1 MKPMLLDQLPTDMP
15 TDNRPRNIGTS
26 INDDTS
32 RLDSPMK
39 VTGAAKYGRDMYPA
53 NCLFVGFVR
62 CPFGAATLKSKNV
75 EAAKVVKGVL
85 EVNITGEAGRYHG
98 ETIGYIVAESKPAL
112 RRARKALATK
122 WDVAGPVKTGIEGN
136 AKEMPATNDKAKAAI
151 DAADHVLEAEYS
163 TPVQTHSALETHGA
177 VIDHQGDSAIVYA
190 STQGTFSFRDGM
202 AEALQLPEAKFEIRC
217 EYVGGGFGAK
227 FGPGKEGITA
237 ARVAAKYQ
245 RPVSL
250 FVDRGEEH
258 LDTGNRPSSRSKVKI
273 GFKND
278 GTIVGGQVQTWG
290 GVGVGRGGG
299 VRFPSERYAFGEIQ
313 RGHEDVAFNA
323 GGPRAMRAPGHPQG
337 AFAEELMIDE
347 IATIAGVDPLE
358 LRLKLDANEDRREM
372 YRMGAEIIGWNQRQ
386 KTGSQQ
392 STIRRG
398 FGMGSCTWGAG
409 SASADAEVIIN
420 RDGSVIV
427 RTGTQDIGS
436 GMRTVAG
443 VLVADKLGVPLAN
456 VTVQIGSSNYPE
468 GPASG
473 GSVTSPNTAPAIVD
487 AALDARAQLLKVIAD
502 RAGVTVEDLT
512 VVNGEVRHS
521 EQKLGTWSDVCAK
534 MPADTIVGRGKK
546 GRNQKQPGE
555 GHSHGAQFIDLDVD
569 SETGV
574 IRVNHVIAFQSCGR
588 VVCRKTAESQIIG
601 GVIQGISYAL
611 FEDRILD
618 RVTGAMM
625 NPNLEMYKIIGSADM
640 PHIEPILWDKGQ
652 NGKQTGVRS
661 LGEPPGVPTAAAVA
675 CAVYNAIGA
684 PVRHLP
690 LTPDKVLA
698 AIAVAQKG
706 AAS

>member
-1 MKPMLLDQLPTDMP
+1 MKPIMFDQTPTDMP
-15 TDNRPRNIGTS
+15 TDNRPRNLGHS

-32 RLDSPMK
+32 RLDAPMK
-39 VTGAAKYGRDMYPA
+39 VTGAAKYGRDMYPP

-62 CPFGAATLKSKNV
+62 CPFGAASLKSKNI
-75 EAAKVVKGVL
+75 EAAQAVPGVL
-85 EVNITGEAGRYHG
+85 EVNINGDEGKYHG
-98 ETIGYIVAESKPAL
+98 QVIGYIVAESKPAL
-112 RRARKALATK
+112 RRGHSALAAK
-122 WDVAGPVKTGIEGN
+122 WEVAGEVKIGIDDG
-136 AKEMPATNDKAKAAI
+136 AKEAPAINDKAKAAI
-151 DAADHVLEAEYS
+151 EASDHVLEAVYS

-177 VIDHQGDSAIVYA
+177 VIDHKGESAIVYA

-217 EYVGGGFGAK
+217 EFVGGGFGAK
-227 FGPGKEGITA
+227 FGPGKEGTTA
-237 ARVAAKYQ
+237 AQVAAKYQ

-250 FVDRGEEH
+250 FVDRREEH
-258 LDTGNRPSSRSKVKI
+258 LDTGNRPSSRSMVKI
-273 GFKND
+273 GFKKD

-358 LRLKLDANEDRREM
+358 LRLRLDQNEDRREM
-372 YRMGAEIIGWNQRQ
+372 YRMGAEIIGWNERQ
-386 KTGSQQ
+386 KTGSQK

-398 FGMGSCTWGAG
+398 FGMGSCTWGQG
-409 SASADAEVIIN
+409 SASADAEVVIN

-443 VLVADKLGVPLAN
+443 VLVAEKLGVPLAN

-487 AALDARAQLLKVIAD
+487 AALDARAQLLKSIAD
-502 RAGVTVEDLT
+502 RSGVTVEDLT

-521 EQKLGTWSDVCAK
+521 EQKLGSWSDVCAK
-534 MPADTIVGRGKK
+534 MPTDTIVGRGKK
-546 GRNQKQPGE
+546 GRNQKQPGD
-555 GHSHGAQFIDLDVD
+555 GHSHGAQFVDLDVD

-611 FEDRILD
+611 FENRILD
-618 RVTGAMM
+618 RRTGAMV
-625 NPNLEMYKIIGSADM
+625 NANLEMYKILGPADM
-640 PHIEPILWDKGQ
+640 PHIEPILWDKG
-652 NGKQTGVRS
+652 QTGVRS

-675 CAVYNAIGA
+675 CAVFNAIGA

-698 AIAVAQKG
+698 AIDAAQKG
-706 AAS
+706 GAA

>member
-1 MKPMLLDQLPTDMP
+1 
-15 TDNRPRNIGTS
+15 
-26 INDDTS
+26 
-32 RLDSPMK
+32 
-39 VTGAAKYGRDMYPA
+39 
-53 NCLFVGFVR
+53 
-62 CPFGAATLKSKNV
+62 
-75 EAAKVVKGVL
+75 
-85 EVNITGEAGRYHG
+85 
-98 ETIGYIVAESKPAL
+98 
-112 RRARKALATK
+112 
-122 WDVAGPVKTGIEGN
+122 
-136 AKEMPATNDKAKAAI
+136 
-151 DAADHVLEAEYS
+151 
-163 TPVQTHSALETHGA
+163 
-177 VIDHQGDSAIVYA
+177 VIDYKGESAIVYA

-202 AEALQLPEAKFEIRC
+202 SEALQLPEAKFEIRC

-227 FGPGKEGITA
+227 FGPGKEGTTA
-237 ARVAAKYQ
+237 AQVAAKYQ

-250 FVDRGEEH
+250 FVDRNEEH

-313 RGHEDVAFNA
+313 RGHEDVSFNA

-337 AFAEELMIDE
+337 AFAEELMLDE

-358 LRLKLDANEDRREM
+358 LRLRLDQAEERREM

-386 KTGSQQ
+386 KTGSQK
-392 STIRRG
+392 TAMRRG

-409 SASADAEVIIN
+409 SSSAEAEVIIN

-456 VTVQIGSSNYPE
+456 VTVQIGSSNFPE

-473 GSVTSPNTAPAIVD
+473 GSVTTPNTAPVIAD
-487 AALDARAQLLKVIAD
+487 AALDARAQLLKAIAD
-502 RAGVTVEDLT
+502 RAAVTVEDLT
-512 VVNGEVRHS
+512 IVNGEVRHS
-521 EQKLGTWSDVCAK
+521 EQKLGTWAEVCAK
-534 MPADTIVGRGKK
+534 MPTDTIVGRGRKA
-546 GRNQKQPGE
+546 RNQQHPGE
-555 GHSHGAQFIDLDVD
+555 GNSHGAQFVALDVD

-574 IRVNHVIAFQSCGR
+574 IRVNRVIAIQSCGR

-611 FEDRILD
+611 FENRILD
-618 RVTGAMM
+618 RVTGAMV
-625 NPNLEMYKIIGSADM
+625 NPNLEMYKILGSADM
-640 PHIEPILWDKGQ
+640 PHIEPILWDKG
-652 NGKQTGVRS
+652 QTGVRS

-675 CAVYNAIGA
+675 CAVFNAIGV

-690 LTPDKVLA
+690 LTPDKVLT
-698 AIAVAQKG
+698 AIDAAQKG
-706 AAS
+706 GAA